1 MKFGRYYLR
10 QRWILFLVW
19 ILSTIGCP
27 IPSAATGPQLLSE
40 ITVVYEK
47 DQWHVVLAGTRSMT
61 YRAIK
66 VVDPLR
72 LVLDLANTSNE
83 MHPKPLVVDNE
94 VIGTIKTAQIV
105 HEPQPL
111 TRVEIGLNQN
121 ASYKITRQGKEI
133 WVSFNTAQHM
143 TNVEPIRIEPVVEPK
158 VKQAPVTREVATP
171 KPSPKKPIPPS
182 KPLGKSSLPSAT
194 KVLSIHQLK
203 MEQELRYYI
212 IANGSLA
219 DYDSFHLTRPP
230 RLVLDLMGVK
240 ATDIKDTLSFRGP
253 LVKDVRIGVY
263 TSKVRIVFDLI
274 PEAGLPYDVI
284 SEEGRLV
291 VSFKPGTGFP
301 AQ

>member
-1 MKFGRYYLR
+1 MRSDRLYLG
-10 QRWILFLVW
+10 QSWILLLVW

-27 IPSAATGPQLLSE
+27 TPSGATGPQPLSE

-47 DQWHVVLAGTRSMT
+47 DRWHVVLAGTRSMT

-121 ASYKITRQGKEI
+121 ASYKITRQGKKI

-143 TNVEPIRIEPVVEPK
+143 TNVEPIRIEPDVGPK
-158 VKQAPVTREVATP
+158 VKQAPVTMAVATLTP
-171 KPSPKKPIPPS
+171 LPKKPIPPS
-182 KPLGKSSLPSAT
+182 KPLGKSSLASAT
-194 KVLSIHQLK
+194 KVLSVHQLK
-203 MEQELRYYI
+203 MEYELRYYI
-212 IANGSLA
+212 IANGSLGG
-219 DYDSFHLTRPP
+219 YVFFHLTNPP
-230 RLVLDLMGVK
+230 RLVLDLMGVR
-240 ATDIKDTLSFRGP
+240 ATEIKHNLNFRGP
-253 LVKDVRIGVY
+253 WVKKVRVGVY
-263 TSKVRIVFDLI
+263 TSKVRVVFDLT
-274 PEAGLPYDVI
+274 PEAGLPYDII
-284 SEEGRLV
+284 SGEDRLA
-291 VSFKPGTGFP
+291 VSFKPGPGFP
-301 AQ
+301 TR

>member
-1 MKFGRYYLR
+1 LT
-10 QRWILFLVW
+10 LAV
-19 ILSTIGCP
+19 
-27 IPSAATGPQLLSE
+27 AATPEVLSE
-40 ITVVYEK
+40 ITVVHEK
-47 DQWHVVLAGTRSMT
+47 GQWHAILTGPQSVS

-72 LVLDLANTSNE
+72 LVLDLPNTLNE
-83 MHPKPLVVDNE
+83 MNPKPFTVDNE
-94 VIGTIKTAQIV
+94 VINTIKTAEII

-253 LVKDVRIGVY
+253 PVKDVRIGVY

-274 PEAGLPYDVI
+274 PEAGLPYDII
-284 SEEGRLV
+284 SGEDRLV
-291 VSFKPGTGFP
+291 VSFKPGSGFP